1 MENIDDLFSKKQ
13 KIEKQINDLQKNCK
27 HTNEIIKSVRE
38 NEAGSNSVI
47 RWVCN
52 DCGSIIRYPTQQEIF
67 KYLNNG

>member
-27 HTNEIIKSVRE
+27 HIKETIKSVRE

-52 DCGSIIRYPTQQEIF
+52 NCGSITRYPTQEEIF
-67 KYLNNG
+67 KYLDNG